1 MIAGVVGK
9 ETQGTNYLKRVNSLN
24 NLTPSSTRS
33 NKATPLL
40 SARGNSPPKRT
51 LLLPPHSPCS
61 ERRGCSILSNKA
73 SFQNQ
78 GIAPFKGNHLLSS
91 FENETPHASITARGA
106 LLPPPRSSSRAR
118 ANQGRTQFTATPKRT
133 SMIETPPSRRK
144 GSASKRS
151 SSRKGGRE
159 GGWKQ

>member
-1 MIAGVVGK
+1 M
-9 ETQGTNYLKRVNSLN
+9 
-24 NLTPSSTRS
+24 TPSSSTRS
-33 NKATPLL
+33 TKATPLL

-73 SFQNQ
+73 GFQNQ

-91 FENETPHASITARGA
+91 FENETSHASITARGA

-118 ANQGRTQFTATPKRT
+118 ATRTQIVSTPKR
-133 SMIETPPSRRK
+133 SSLIETPPSRRK
-144 GSASKRS
+144 GSACKRN
-151 SSRKGGRE
+151 SSRKGSRE
-159 GGWKQ
+159 GGGWKH